1 MSASSPV
8 SGAAEIVRFWNEAGP
23 DRWFEADDAFDA
35 EFRERFSAAHF
46 AAAQRRCESWMNSA
60 EGALG
65 LLLLLDQF
73 PRNAFRGSAHMV
85 ATDALALHYARA
97 ALDAAFMA
105 QVEQNLRVFF
115 CLPFSHSESL
125 ADQELAVT
133 LNEQLG
139 QPWLSHAIGH
149 RDVVK
154 RFGRF
159 PHRNAM
165 LGRETTEE
173 EQAFLDGGGF
183 AG

>member
-1 MSASSPV
+1 MSSASNTSA
-8 SGAAEIVRFWNEAGP
+8 SQIVRFWREAGP
-23 DRWFEADDAFDA
+23 DRWFEVDEAFDT
-35 EFRERFSAAHF
+35 EFRARFSAAHF
-46 AAAQRRCESWMNSA
+46 IAAQRRCESWIESA

-73 PRNAFRGSAHMV
+73 PRNAFRGSAHMY
-85 ATDALALHYARA
+85 ATDPLARHYARL

-105 QVEQNLRVFF
+105 QVDQDLRVFF

-149 RDVVK
+149 REVVR

-165 LGRETTEE
+165 LARETTAEE
-173 EQAFLDGGGF
+173 RAFLDGGGF

>member
-1 MSASSPV
+1 MSQATD
-8 SGAAEIVRFWNEAGP
+8 AAQVLRFWSEAGP
-23 DRWFEADDAFDA
+23 DRWFDVDDAFDT
-35 EFRERFSAAHF
+35 EFRERFLSAHF
-46 AAAQRRCESWMNSA
+46 AAAKRQYESWMQSA

-73 PRNAFRGSAHMV
+73 PRNAFRASAHMY
-85 ATDALALHYARA
+85 ATDPLARHYARR
-97 ALDAAFMA
+97 ALEAGFMA
-105 QVEQNLRVFF
+105 QVDRNLRVFF
-115 CLPFSHSESL
+115 CLPFSHAESL

-149 RDVVK
+149 REVVR

-165 LGRETTEE
+165 LGRETTAE

>member
-1 MSASSPV
+1 MSA
-8 SGAAEIVRFWNEAGP
+8 AADATQILRFWSEAGP
-23 DRWFEADDAFDA
+23 DRWFEVDDAFDA
-35 EFRERFSAAHF
+35 EFRERFLSAHF
-46 AAAQRRCESWMNSA
+46 AAAKRQCERWMQSA

-73 PRNAFRGSAHMV
+73 PRNAFRGSAHMY
-85 ATDALALHYARA
+85 ATDPLARHYARL
-97 ALDAAFMA
+97 ALDAGLMA
-105 QVEQNLRVFF
+105 QVDRNLRVFF
-115 CLPFSHSESL
+115 CLPFSHAESL
-125 ADQELAVT
+125 AEQELAVT

-149 RDVVK
+149 REVVR

-165 LGRETTEE
+165 LGRETTAE

>member
-1 MSASSPV
+1 MSA
-8 SGAAEIVRFWNEAGP
+8 AADATQVLRFWSEAGP
-23 DRWFEADDAFDA
+23 DRWFEVDDAFDT
-35 EFRERFSAAHF
+35 EFRERFLSAHF
-46 AAAQRRCESWMNSA
+46 AAAKRQCESWMQSA

-73 PRNAFRGSAHMV
+73 PRNAFRGTAHMY
-85 ATDALALHYARA
+85 ATDPLARHYARR
-97 ALDAAFMA
+97 ALEAGFMA
-105 QVEQNLRVFF
+105 QVDRNLRVFF
-115 CLPFSHSESL
+115 CLPFSHAESL
-125 ADQELAVT
+125 AEQELAVT

-149 RDVVK
+149 REVVR

-165 LGRETTEE
+165 LGRETTAE